1 MLYCLLYQYSVVMF
15 WNLYYIVMIVFF
27 FKQKTAYEM
36 RMSDLSSDGCSSDL
50 SVQTLAA
57 GLHRWVADRPAE
69 VWHEQ
74 QAGNARNHES
84 RPPVND
90 LSDQSTCQR
99 ANGHPEGCGE
109 IEQGNGAAALIG
121 RVIVRNQ
128 RERWRRATG
137 FAEAHTQPTQEK
149 LRAGLHHA
157 AGRGAGAP
165 YA

>member
-84 RPPVND
+84 RPPVHA

-99 ANGHPEGCGE
+99 ANGHHEGCGE
-109 IEQGNGAAALIG
+109 IEQGHGADALRG
-121 RVIVRNQ
+121 RDRPSGVQ
-128 RERWRRATG
+128 GKRAS
-137 FAEAHTQPTQEK
+137 
-149 LRAGLHHA
+149 
-157 AGRGAGAP
+157 GRGGLGGRRTNKQKKQTEKE
-165 YA
+165 

>member
-1 MLYCLLYQYSVVMF
+1 MYTLTDTLFPSRAPCRSKGRGFNQCLQAIAALWWSK
-15 WNLYYIVMIVFF
+15 LPH
-27 FKQKTAYEM
+27 
-36 RMSDLSSDGCSSDL
+36 SDN
-50 SVQTLAA
+50 TLAA

-128 RERWRRATG
+128 RERS
-137 FAEAHTQPTQEK
+137 EEHTSEIQS
-149 LRAGLHHA
+149 LMRIS
-157 AGRGAGAP
+157 
-165 YA
+165 YAV

>member
-99 ANGHPEGCGE
+99 DRKRDVSGKSVSVRVD
-109 IEQGNGAAALIG
+109 IVG
-121 RVIVRNQ
+121 RRIIKKKTIYTIIRQLNT
-128 RERWRRATG
+128 RITTTYIK
-137 FAEAHTQPTQEK
+137 HKKT
-149 LRAGLHHA
+149 
-157 AGRGAGAP
+157 
-165 YA
+165 Y